1 MDENYKKSY
10 KGFVLWLVLFFAV
23 HIFGAEPLISMVEE
37 NYSVYASLSL
47 TLIFLDILTYVI
59 YKTEYIYWY
68 NGMSYDTARK
78 ASSGARKEYAHRH
91 LIKFVYAS
99 IMWLFYGI
107 LKSLTGIK
115 LWVDVLVFCALII
128 GAALSTITVRLEDN

>member
-10 KGFVLWLVLFFAV
+10 RGFVLWLVLFFAV
-23 HIFGAEPLISMVEE
+23 HIFGAEPLMSMVEE
-37 NYSVYASLSL
+37 NYSVYASLSV
-47 TLIFLDILTYVI
+47 TLLFLDALTYII

-78 ASSGARKEYAHRH
+78 ASSGARKEYAYRH

-99 IMWLFYGI
+99 IMWFVYGI

-115 LWVDVLVFCALII
+115 LWVDIIIFCALII
-128 GAALSTITVRLEDN
+128 GAALSTMGIKLSE